1 MTATRTLVSKPQ
13 TSPGRIAEDVG
24 KIGHRPKA
32 CWPSRPKVFK
42 QILRLVDR
50 AEGQRRGEETR
61 VRINNLPLVKEITQQ
76 EWENATPEIQDEI
89 KKDVVEEKELIA
101 KLKGV
106 KPGNIHLSPEQKALY
121 VISVEVII
129 YMTTDLLAVY

>member
-1 MTATRTLVSKPQ
+1 MLVKLD
-13 TSPGRIAEDVG
+13 I
-24 KIGHRPKA
+24 
-32 CWPSRPKVFK
+32 SRKCAGQAIQKFSNRYYNLLVAPKVK
-42 QILRLVDR
+42 DEVKRQGVH
-50 AEGQRRGEETR
+50 
-61 VRINNLPLVKEITQQ
+61 INNLPLVKEIMQQ

-89 KKDVVEEKELIA
+89 KKDVMEEKELIA

-106 KPGNIHLSPEQKALY
+106 KPGNVHLSPEQKALY